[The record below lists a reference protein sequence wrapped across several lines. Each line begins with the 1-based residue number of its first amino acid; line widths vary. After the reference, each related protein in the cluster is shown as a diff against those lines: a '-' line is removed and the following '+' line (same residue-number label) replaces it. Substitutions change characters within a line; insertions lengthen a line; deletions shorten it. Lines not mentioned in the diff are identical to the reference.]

1 MLDTVLLWSENAR
14 MAKYKLT
21 YFDFSGS
28 RGEECRLA
36 LHAAGVDFEDCR
48 INRETWAQLKA
59 STPYGAIPVLETPGK
74 SPLAQ
79 SNAILTYV
87 GRKYGLHP
95 TDPWE
100 AAQHEAILE
109 AAEEVRAALGPSGK
123 LSDPEQKK
131 KAREELAS
139 GFLQSWGASIERQI
153 KGPFVAGERL
163 MVADIKL
170 FQIVASLTSGVI
182 DHIPKTV
189 FSAFPKLEGVH
200 AAVTQHP
207 KIAEWRAG
215 NASRAA
221 Q

>member
-1 MLDTVLLWSENAR
+1 MT
-14 MAKYKLT
+14 KYKLV

-36 LHAAGVDFEDCR
+36 LQAAGVDFEDCR
-48 INRETWAQLKA
+48 LTREQWAQYKP
-59 STPYGAIPVLETPGK
+59 STPYGAIPVLEVPGK
-74 SPLAQ
+74 PALAQ

-87 GRKYGLHP
+87 GRRYGLHP
-95 TDPWE
+95 DDAWE
-100 AAQHEAILE
+100 AALHEAILA
-109 AAEEVRAALGPSGK
+109 AAEKVRTALGPSGK
-123 LSDPEQKK
+123 ISDPEEKK

-139 GFLQSWGASIERQI
+139 GFLQTWGANIERQI

-189 FSAFPKLEGVH
+189 FSAFPKLEALY

-215 NASRAA
+215 NASRSAK
-221 Q
+221 

>member
-1 MLDTVLLWSENAR
+1 MT
-14 MAKYKLT
+14 KYKLI

-36 LHAAGVDFEDCR
+36 LHAAGVAFEDCR
-48 INRETWAQLKA
+48 LTHEQWAQHKA
-59 STPYGAIPVLETPGK
+59 SAPYGAVPVLEAPGK
-74 SPLAQ
+74 PPLAQ

-87 GRKYGLHP
+87 GRSYGLHP
-95 TDPWE
+95 SDPWQ
-100 AAQHEAILE
+100 AALHEAILV
-109 AAEEVRAALGPSGK
+109 AAEELRAALSPSGK

-131 KAREELAS
+131 QAREELAS
-139 GFLQSWGASIERQI
+139 GYLQTWGRQIEQQI

-170 FQIVASLTSGVI
+170 FQIVASLTNGVI
-182 DHIPKTV
+182 DHIPRTV

-200 AAVTQHP
+200 AAVTEHP

-215 NASRAA
+215 NASRKAK
-221 Q
+221 